1 MLDEIVDLVL
11 AEVPPYTSSG
21 NPDVLPELRHY
32 VKEHIEEI
40 CRLLGGARREKF
52 EFIRDHAH
60 RRAEQKFPLD
70 ALLNAHRCIH
80 KVLLRRIRDDALG
93 AAPESAHVT
102 RVVAAVTEFTIEY
115 NGAIGTLCTSEY
127 VTQTRVLA
135 EAEGDRRTE
144 LLNLLL
150 SGYDESD
157 NRIAQLLRRSGY
169 LEQRQS
175 FCVVVARSVE
185 PREMESTAR
194 AQRMADAL
202 HNALRTVPVRT
213 LTSVR
218 ENLVVAVVSGTRRQS
233 GWTAPQS
240 LLAERIYQP
249 LRTIGPAA
257 LIGLSNDSPS
267 TSHIPRAFKEAGV
280 ALDFASVADRVMPYS
295 QVSFQQMLVRVARDN
310 LRSAMPAWIDGF
322 LRADLKAHGKLST
335 TLRAYADNNMNVLQ
349 TAKALS
355 IHPNTVYSR
364 TNRIGELTDCDPLS
378 FHGLTELLF
387 AIECSGDRD

>member
-1 MLDEIVDLVL
+1 
-11 AEVPPYTSSG
+11 
-21 NPDVLPELRHY
+21 
-32 VKEHIEEI
+32 
-40 CRLLGGARREKF
+40 
-52 EFIRDHAH
+52 
-60 RRAEQKFPLD
+60 
-70 ALLNAHRCIH
+70 
-80 KVLLRRIRDDALG
+80 
-93 AAPESAHVT
+93 
-102 RVVAAVTEFTIEY
+102 
-115 NGAIGTLCTSEY
+115 
-127 VTQTRVLA
+127 
-135 EAEGDRRTE
+135 
-144 LLNLLL
+144 
-150 SGYDESD
+150 
-157 NRIAQLLRRSGY
+157 
-169 LEQRQS
+169 
-175 FCVVVARSVE
+175 
-185 PREMESTAR
+185 
-194 AQRMADAL
+194 
-202 HNALRTVPVRT
+202 VRT

-240 LLAERIYQP
+240 LLAERIFQP

-387 AIECSGDRD
+387 AIECSGDRAG